1 MGSLNDKV
9 RKARRNATNMEVGIA
24 ANETVNRNA
33 KTAGVR
39 LSMAEERAAKKV
51 LQPRMKLDRSRTAS
65 RAVAIEKTQT
75 KKQAAKRMA
84 AAIGNSPASKSKPA
98 VKTVAPKTKPATPKS
113 KGPAVLT
120 GEAAAKAL
128 QKRTSPKG
136 VKEYEKG
143 ASKALDKKYPG
154 LYKKSK

>member
-1 MGSLNDKV
+1 M
-9 RKARRNATNMEVGIA
+9 
-24 ANETVNRNA
+24 
-33 KTAGVR
+33 
-39 LSMAEERAAKKV
+39 AAK
-51 LQPRMKLDRSRTAS
+51 P
-65 RAVAIEKTQT
+65 
-75 KKQAAKRMA
+75 
-84 AAIGNSPASKSKPA
+84 KP
-98 VKTVAPKTKPATPKS
+98 TPKA
-113 KGPAVLT
+113 KPLT

>member
-1 MGSLNDKV
+1 
-9 RKARRNATNMEVGIA
+9 
-24 ANETVNRNA
+24 
-33 KTAGVR
+33 
-39 LSMAEERAAKKV
+39 MA
-51 LQPRMKLDRSRTAS
+51 M
-65 RAVAIEKTQT
+65 
-75 KKQAAKRMA
+75 
-84 AAIGNSPASKSKPA
+84 
-98 VKTVAPKTKPATPKS
+98 TPKPKPKS
-113 KGPAVLT
+113 LT